1 MAAGIK
7 TGGRTKGTPNKA
19 TADIKAVAQVY
30 TEEAVNALAVIMRTS
45 ESDAAKVAAIKEL
58 LDRGHGKP
66 TQSVDLDANV
76 KAAVTKIESVI
87 VRPPNPNG

>member
-1 MAAGIK
+1 
-7 TGGRTKGTPNKA
+7 
-19 TADIKAVAQVY
+19 
-30 TEEAVNALAVIMRTS
+30 MRTS

-76 KAAVTKIESVI
+76 KATVQKIERAI
-87 VRPPNPNG
+87 VDSPNRDS

>member
-76 KAAVTKIESVI
+76 KATVQKIERAI
-87 VRPPNPNG
+87 VDSPNRDS